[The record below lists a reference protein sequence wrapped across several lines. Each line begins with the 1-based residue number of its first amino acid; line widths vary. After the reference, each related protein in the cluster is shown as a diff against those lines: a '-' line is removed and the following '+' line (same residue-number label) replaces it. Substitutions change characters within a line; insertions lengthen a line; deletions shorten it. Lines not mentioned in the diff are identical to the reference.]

1 MNKVHFII
9 VLLILC
15 FPLTGRAQNTWANSE
30 ILPYDTVVTVT
41 DYSRPVAVKDTLNE
55 EELFDL
61 LNEVQENSKQ
71 FKTCDEWFEYM
82 EDYSKQLKE
91 QA

>member
-55 EELFDL
+55 EELFD
-61 LNEVQENSKQ
+61 
-71 FKTCDEWFEYM
+71 FKDI
-82 EDYSKQLKE
+82 QLPPLSVFLESVEKHPTVRIYD
-91 QA
+91 AKR